1 MSTSKSS
8 ESSDLSTVT
17 AISPKELKARNAAF
31 NRLSKK
37 KKRIAIANDIL
48 ARIAAKQIIGES
60 GVWAYAINPETNDLQ
75 EHLDSNGKCQCCA
88 LGAAICGVA
97 FFKDQIELDYADEA
111 SYSDNRNELL
121 DIFGEEQLSLIENA
135 FERGNGYFNEDAYD
149 WENGDDEEGYKLK
162 PLYKKAISFGK
173 RYKSDTSRLKAIWSN
188 VVKNDGTFV
197 P

>member
-8 ESSDLSTVT
+8 DIIATTTTV
-17 AISPKELKARNAAF
+17 SRKELKARNAAF

-48 ARIAAKQIIGES
+48 ARIAAKQITGYS
-60 GVWAYAINPETNDLQ
+60 GVWAYADSAETADLQ
-75 EHLDSNGKCQCCA
+75 WHLDMGGQCECCA

-97 FFKDQIELDYADEA
+97 FFEDKIKLDGSNEATYEDNQGKLKQIF
-111 SYSDNRNELL
+111 SP
-121 DIFGEEQLSLIENA
+121 EQLSLIENA
-135 FERGNGYFNEDAYD
+135 FEQGDGAFYRDAYD
-149 WENGDDEEGYKLK
+149 WDNQDDEGNYKLK

>member
-8 ESSDLSTVT
+8 DLSAVI
-17 AISPKELKARNAAF
+17 AVSPKELKARNAAF

-48 ARIAAKQIIGES
+48 ARIAAKQIVGES
-60 GVWAYAINPETNDLQ
+60 GVWAIAVDPKTNDLQ
-75 EHLDSNGKCQCCA
+75 EHLDGNGKCQCCA

-97 FFKDQIELDYADEA
+97 FFKDQIELNYDDEA
-111 SYSDNRNELL
+111 SYGDNRDELR
-121 DIFGEEQLSLIENA
+121 DIFGEKQLSLIENA
-135 FERGNGYFNEDAYD
+135 FEGGDGYFNDDAYD
-149 WENGDDEEGYKLK
+149 WDSEDDNGGDLKLK

-173 RYKSDTSRLKAIWSN
+173 RYNSDTSRLKAIWSN